1 VAPVQPRW
9 SRATVTLTG
18 PDTER
23 TVMSDASDDPVE
35 DDPTDTPAGPDD
47 PETDGTEDLEA
58 LRAEVE
64 QKYDFENFGPQ
75 DMNEMTPEEWDVA
88 FDPETWITGEQLFD
102 RVEADLKTQVANR
115 DVFARV
121 ERFDDLLIA
130 YSDTGYA
137 AVYPDGS
144 VEGQGTVL
152 RDVKP
157 TVALCSMDSYEVP
170 EMPEG
175 DLLPEPKEVPESSDA
190 LGNTVMQVIAGVQV
204 LAGLAL
210 LSAWVLYLTGVL
222 SQPGTNTQGLNLVL
236 LVVAGLGFLAIGIFL
251 FVMVANARLSDKFRA
266 EEFRNRLRAIGLED
280 GERPSF
286 LDDLDGLEGELPA
299 QLRREVTD
307 TDDQSDSTEGR
318 SGASDGEAG
327 GESSSRRDGER

>member
-1 VAPVQPRW
+1 
-9 SRATVTLTG
+9 
-18 PDTER
+18 
-23 TVMSDASDDPVE
+23 MSDASDDPVE

-64 QKYDFENFGPQ
+64 QKYDFEDFGPQ

-210 LSAWVLYLTGVL
+210 LGAWVLYLTGVL
-222 SQPGTNTQGLNLVL
+222 SQPGTNTQGLNLAFII
-236 LVVAGLGFLAIGIFL
+236 VAGLGFLSVGVFL
-251 FVMVANARLSDKFRA
+251 FTVVANARLSDRFRA
-266 EEFRNRLRAIGLED
+266 EEFRDRLRAVGLED
-280 GERPSF
+280 GGRPEF
-286 LDDLDGLEGELPA
+286 LREIDGLPEGVLEKGDERVA
-299 QLRREVTD
+299 TD
-307 TDDQSDSTEGR
+307 VDSGGGR
-318 SGASDGEAG
+318 PDEP
-327 GESSSRRDGER
+327 